1 MKNRLIIA
9 AAILLIAGCSGNTID
24 DPLIIPPNFSQIP
37 DLDNPEKT
45 TSSSSEQDLQEL
57 KELLLK

>member
-9 AAILLIAGCSGNTID
+9 AAILLIAGCYENTID

-37 DLDNPEKT
+37 DLNNPEKT
-45 TSSSSEQDLQEL
+45 TSSSSEQD
-57 KELLLK
+57 